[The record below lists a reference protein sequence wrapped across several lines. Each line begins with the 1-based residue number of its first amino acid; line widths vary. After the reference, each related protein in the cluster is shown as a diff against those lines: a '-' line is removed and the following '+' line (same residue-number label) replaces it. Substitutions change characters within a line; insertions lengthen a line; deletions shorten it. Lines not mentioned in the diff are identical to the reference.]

1 MLISDDEMCTLW
13 CSLCCTNT
21 KMASWSEYIMGV
33 KDVKQVLNLIH
44 ICLYSW
50 VVIKELHLIICR
62 YFAFKISHYD
72 YLLLSLL

>member
-33 KDVKQVLNLIH
+33 KDVKQVLN
-44 ICLYSW
+44 
-50 VVIKELHLIICR
+50 
-62 YFAFKISHYD
+62 
-72 YLLLSLL
+72 